1 MQSDHILIHY
11 GEISLKGKN
20 RNYFEA
26 RLIKNLKDQL
36 NAFAP
41 SSFEFVKKIS
51 GAVLVKLNKNGLAN
65 IEEVEQAILHTFG
78 IVNYAFATSLE
89 QDLEKIKAFCWDL
102 IKDKEFQTFR
112 VTCQRSK
119 KEFPLNSGEIEREIG
134 GHLFEKFAGQKAVK
148 LKNPD
153 CECFVA
159 IINDYALVS
168 LDKKKGLGGLPVG
181 TGGRALVLMSG
192 GFDSPVAAF
201 GVLRR
206 GVTTRFVHFHSMP
219 YTSKASLEKVT
230 DLIKVLKKYQSSGI
244 LYSIPFADAQKEIM
258 LNCPESLRIILY
270 RRLMLQVAEK
280 IAQRERALALVTGDS
295 IGQVASQTLE
305 NIFAVSQA
313 SAMPIFRPLIGTDK
327 EDIMNIA
334 KAIGTYDLSKLPHDD
349 CCTRLMPKKPET
361 RAKLLNVLEAE
372 KALDIPKMIKE
383 ILGKVEKLKIQ

>member
-1 MQSDHILIHY
+1 MQPDHILIRY

-51 GAVLVKLNKNGLAN
+51 GAILVKLNKNGLAD
-65 IEEVEQAILHTFG
+65 IEKVEAAILHTFG
-78 IVNYAFATSLE
+78 IVNYSFATSLE

-102 IKDKEFQTFR
+102 IKDKDFQTFR
-112 VTCQRSK
+112 VTCQRSN
-119 KEFPLNSGEIEREIG
+119 KEFPMKSAEIECEVG
-134 GHLFEKFAGQKAVK
+134 GYIFEKFADKKSVK

-153 CECFVA
+153 CEIFLA

-168 LDKKKGLGGLPVG
+168 LDKKQGLGGLPVG
-181 TGGRALVLMSG
+181 TSGRTLVLISG

-201 GVLRR
+201 SVLRR
-206 GVTTRFVHFHSMP
+206 GVTTRFIHFHSMP

-230 DLIKVLKKYQSSGI
+230 DLVKVLKKYQSSGI
-244 LYSIPFADAQKEIM
+244 LYSVPFADAQKEIM
-258 LNCPESLRIILY
+258 LSCPESLRIILY
-270 RRLMLQVAEK
+270 RRLMLKVAQQ
-280 IAQRERALALVTGDS
+280 IAQKERALALVTGDS

-305 NIFAVSQA
+305 NIFAVSQ
-313 SAMPIFRPLIGTDK
+313 SADMPIFRPLIGTDK
-327 EDIMNIA
+327 EDIMNTA
-334 KAIGTYDLSKLPHDD
+334 KAIGTYDISKLAHDD

-361 RAKLLNVLEAE
+361 RAKLPNVLAAE
-372 KALDIPKMIKE
+372 KALNIPKMLNE
-383 ILGKVEKLKIQ
+383 ILGKVEKIKV

>member
-1 MQSDHILIHY
+1 MQPDHILIRY

-51 GAVLVKLNKNGLAN
+51 GAILVKLNKNGLAD
-65 IEEVEQAILHTFG
+65 IEKVEAAILHTFG
-78 IVNYAFATSLE
+78 IVNYSFATSLE

-102 IKDKEFQTFR
+102 IKDKDFQTFR
-112 VTCQRSK
+112 VTCQRSN
-119 KEFPLNSGEIEREIG
+119 KEFPMKSAEIECEVG
-134 GHLFEKFAGQKAVK
+134 GYIFEKFADKKSVK

-153 CECFVA
+153 CEIFLA

-168 LDKKKGLGGLPVG
+168 LDKKQGLGGLPVG
-181 TGGRALVLMSG
+181 TSGRTLVLISG

-201 GVLRR
+201 SVLRR
-206 GVTTRFVHFHSMP
+206 GVTTRFIHFHSMP

-230 DLIKVLKKYQSSGI
+230 DLVKVLKKYQSSGI
-244 LYSIPFADAQKEIM
+244 LYSVPFADAQKEIM
-258 LNCPESLRIILY
+258 LSCPESLRIILY
-270 RRLMLQVAEK
+270 RRLMLKVAQQ
-280 IAQRERALALVTGDS
+280 IAQKERALALVTGDS

-313 SAMPIFRPLIGTDK
+313 TDMPIFRPLIGTDK
-327 EDIMNIA
+327 EDIMNTA
-334 KAIGTYDLSKLPHDD
+334 KAIGTYDISKLAHDD

-361 RAKLLNVLEAE
+361 RAKLPNVLAAE
-372 KALDIPKMIKE
+372 KALNIPKMLNE
-383 ILGKVEKLKIQ
+383 ILGKVEKIKV

>member
-1 MQSDHILIHY
+1 MHPDHILIRY

-36 NAFAP
+36 NTFAP

-51 GAVLVKLNKNGLAN
+51 GAILVKLNKNGLAD
-65 IEEVEQAILHTFG
+65 IEKVEAAILHTFG
-78 IVNYAFATSLE
+78 IVNYSFATSLE

-102 IKDKEFQTFR
+102 IKDKDFQTFR
-112 VTCQRSK
+112 VTCQRSN
-119 KEFPLNSGEIEREIG
+119 KEFPMKSAEIECEVG
-134 GHLFEKFAGQKAVK
+134 GYIFEKFADKKSVK

-153 CECFVA
+153 CEIFLA

-168 LDKKKGLGGLPVG
+168 LDKKQGLGGLPVG
-181 TGGRALVLMSG
+181 TSGRALVLMSG

-206 GVTTRFVHFHSMP
+206 GVTTRFIHFHSIP

-230 DLIKVLKKYQSSGI
+230 DLVKVLKKYQSSGI
-244 LYSIPFADAQKEIM
+244 LYSVPFADAQKEIM
-258 LNCPESLRIILY
+258 LSCPESLRIILY
-270 RRLMLQVAEK
+270 RRLMLKVAQQ
-280 IAQRERALALVTGDS
+280 IAQKERALALVTGDS

-313 SAMPIFRPLIGTDK
+313 TDMPIFRPLIGTDK
-327 EDIMNIA
+327 EDIMNTA
-334 KAIGTYDLSKLPHDD
+334 KAIGTYDISKLAHDD

-361 RAKLLNVLEAE
+361 RAKLPNVLEAE
-372 KALDIPKMIKE
+372 KALNIPKMLNE
-383 ILGKVEKLKIQ
+383 ILGKVEKIKV

>member
-1 MQSDHILIHY
+1 MQPDHILIRY

-26 RLIKNLKDQL
+26 QLIKNVKSQL
-36 NAFAP
+36 NLFSP

-51 GAVLVKLNKNGLAN
+51 GAILVKLNKNGLAD
-65 IEEVEQAILHTFG
+65 IKQVENAILHTFG

-89 QDLEKIKAFCWDL
+89 QDIEKIKNFCWDL
-102 IKDKEFQTFR
+102 IKDKDFQTFR
-112 VTCQRSK
+112 VTCQRSN
-119 KEFPLNSGEIEREIG
+119 KEFPKTSEEIQREIG
-134 GHLFEKFAGQKAVK
+134 GFLFEKFEKKKAVK

-159 IINDYALVS
+159 IINNYALVS

-201 GVLRR
+201 SVLRR
-206 GVTTRFVHFHSMP
+206 GVTTRFIHFHSMP
-219 YTSKASLEKVT
+219 YTSRASLEKVT
-230 DLIKVLKKYQSSGI
+230 DLIKVLKKYQSAGI

-258 LNCPESLRIILY
+258 LNCHESLRIIFY
-270 RRLMLQVAEK
+270 RRLMMKVAEQLAK
-280 IAQRERALALVTGDS
+280 REKALALVTGDS

-305 NIFAVSQA
+305 NIFVVSQA
-313 SAMPIFRPLIGTDK
+313 VDIPIFRPLIGTDK
-327 EDIMNIA
+327 EDIMNLA
-334 KAIGTYDLSKLPHDD
+334 KEIGTYDISKLAHDD

-361 RAKLLNVLEAE
+361 RAKLPIILEAE
-372 KALDIPKMIKE
+372 KALDIPKMISE
-383 ILGKVEKLKIQ
+383 ILAGVEKIRL